1 MDHGRISPPSRGYKT
16 QPCKCVATCNPCRP
30 RSPRVVACN
39 REARTARRPAGGCV
53 AARAASTTQANVAAG
68 TDAVAFP
75 PGPIGRSVAAAPR
88 QRAIADGDATY
99 VCSPSRAAGD
109 LSSCALCPS
118 APGIRD
124 GETPIDLAPSA
135 VDGRKSVPPRWPSA
149 RSRAELR
156 GRDWKTR
163 QGVAWFLQVLLIAHA
178 QSLFRL
184 VIAASVLAPPRCTA
198 SQEAERAVIRKR
210 SIVRTTDW

>member
-1 MDHGRISPPSRGYKT
+1 LDHGRISPPSRGYKT

-163 QGVAWFLQVLLIAHA
+163 QGMVVSA
-178 QSLFRL
+178 SLGDCPGSVFRL
-184 VIAASVLAPPRCTA
+184 VTAASVLAPPRCTA